1 MESLALALEQAFE
14 KEKERKKK
22 VETPSTSI
30 KEFDASLLPPVL
42 NPIVGRSPPKP
53 HQNIFD
59 EIDYAKVLEEQV
71 QKTLKDRG
79 L

>member
-1 MESLALALEQAFE
+1 MESLALALEQAIE
-14 KEKERKKK
+14 KARERKLERQSAPK
-22 VETPSTSI
+22 V
-30 KEFDASLLPPVL
+30 FDAGLLPPAL
-42 NPIVGRSPPKP
+42 NPIVGRSTPKP

-71 QKTLKDRG
+71 QKTLKDKG

>member
-1 MESLALALEQAFE
+1 MESLALALEQAIE
-14 KEKERKKK
+14 KARERTLERQSAPQ
-22 VETPSTSI
+22 V
-30 KEFDASLLPPVL
+30 FDAGLLPPVL
-42 NPIVGRSPPKP
+42 NPIVGRSTPKP